1 MSYDRTLRSYNMGW
15 EDIFKRRQFSEDN
28 LKAENWLA
36 LVLAISKRTSINP
49 LCILKFGNNWTT

>member
-1 MSYDRTLRSYNMGW
+1 MGW